1 MLMIEGVL
9 AAEDLERVR
18 AGLAQAP
25 FRDGRATAGGE
36 ARKVKAN
43 RQALGSD
50 GTVGALARFVAQALA
65 RNELLQL
72 YARPAKCSPVM
83 FNRYGPGERYGL
95 HTDDA
100 FMAEGEERLR
110 TDLSFTLFLSEPD
123 SYDGGELVVI
133 GSEGER
139 AVKLP
144 AGSLILYPTG
154 ALHRVAEV
162 TAGERLAA
170 VGWIQSLLRRS
181 DQRELLFDL
190 ARLRRAVGAGESR
203 LLLDKSLGA
212 LLRMWGEG

>member
-18 AGLAQAP
+18 AGLADAP

-43 RQALGSD
+43 RQALGAD
-50 GTVGALARFVAQALA
+50 EKVAALARFVGGALA
-65 RNELLQL
+65 RHELLRL
-72 YARPAKCSPVM
+72 YARPAKWSPVM
-83 FNRYGPGERYGL
+83 FNRYGPGESYGL
-95 HTDDA
+95 HMDDA
-100 FMAEGEERLR
+100 FMGEGDARLR

-123 SYDGGELVVI
+123 SYGGGELVVT
-133 GSEGER
+133 GGEGDR

-170 VGWIQSLLRRS
+170 VGWIQSLVRAPE
-181 DQRELLFDL
+181 QRELLFDL
-190 ARLRRAVGAGESR
+190 GRVRRALAAGESR
-203 LLLDKSLGA
+203 LLLDKSVGN
-212 LLRMWGEG
+212 LLRMWGDG